1 MNPLQVAPHT
11 LARSLGD
18 WQGDGPLHRALASGL
33 RVLILDGRVPLAAR
47 LPSERAL
54 AQALGLSRTTVAG
67 AYDTLRADGYA
78 VSRRGSGTVA
88 ALPGPSLSLPSVPG
102 TEGLIDLSRASP
114 PAASAVPEAVRG
126 AAEDLPRFL
135 HDSGY
140 DGTGLP
146 HLRAVIAAH
155 YTDRGLSTA
164 PAEVLVTLGAQ
175 HAIHLLTHVL
185 LSPGDRALIESP
197 TYPHALDALRSARAR
212 VVPVPVSA
220 EDGWDMDVA
229 LEALRR
235 SRAALAYL
243 MPDFHNPTGA
253 SMPADARERLIAA
266 AEQSGT
272 VLLADETTALL
283 DLGTAPE
290 QNPTVPE
297 AAGPQSAQAP
307 ASSPTGVLPPPLG
320 AGVRGGA
327 RTVVHIGSAG
337 KLFWGGLRVGW
348 IRAERGLIDRLV
360 SARSAFDLGTPVV
373 EQLAT
378 ARLLEALAQVRA
390 ERGEL
395 LRAGEQTLRRLA
407 AVHLPDWELPPV
419 AGGISVW
426 ARLPQ
431 PGSSALALAAHARGL
446 LVPAGPRFGPDGSAF
461 ERKIR
466 LPFTSSP
473 KELEAAVPLLAEAWG
488 QARGGGRPPRN
499 PRRIPDTVV

>member
-78 VSRRGSGTVA
+78 VSRRGSGTVS

-135 HDSGY
+135 RDSGY

-155 YTDRGLSTA
+155 YTDRGLPTA

-185 LSPGDRALIESP
+185 LNPGDRALIESP

-220 EDGWDMDVA
+220 EDGWDTDVA

-283 DLGTAPE
+283 DLGAAPE
-290 QNPTVPE
+290 QKPAVPE
-297 AAGPQSAQAP
+297 A
-307 ASSPTGVLPPPLG
+307 VRPLG

-378 ARLLEALAQVRA
+378 ARLLEALPQVRA
-390 ERGEL
+390 ERREL
-395 LRAGEQTLRRLA
+395 LRAGERALRRLA
-407 AVHLPDWELPPV
+407 AVHLPGWELPPV

-461 ERKIR
+461 ERYIR

-473 KELEAAVPLLAEAWG
+473 EELEAAVPLLAEAWG
-488 QARGGGRPPRN
+488 QARAGGRPPRN